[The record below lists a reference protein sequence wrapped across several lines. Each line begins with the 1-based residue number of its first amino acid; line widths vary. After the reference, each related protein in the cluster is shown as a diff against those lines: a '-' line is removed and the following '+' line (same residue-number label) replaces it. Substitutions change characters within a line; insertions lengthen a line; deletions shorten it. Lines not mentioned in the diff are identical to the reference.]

1 MQAQIPFKWQRRLGP
16 KRSAILDTCYNIA
29 ESPDPLSAFWNWTDI
44 HIDLLL
50 TDEVNFSRG
59 SITGHLS
66 ALEADGFI
74 KRIHLR
80 DYKRTNRGN
89 AFTPPLSEWTRSMQ
103 QYAKHLTSL
112 NASNAVG
119 GLTTRKTLSIACNTT
134 WKIHAS
140 ATAWAYDGGAI

>member
-1 MQAQIPFKWQRRLGP
+1 MQAQLPFKWQRRLGP

-59 SITGHLS
+59 SLTGHLS

-80 DYKRTNRGN
+80 DYKRTNRGERFYTTPERVDEVN
-89 AFTPPLSEWTRSMQ
+89 A
-103 QYAKHLTSL
+103 
-112 NASNAVG
+112 AVREALDVLERFKRG
-119 GLTTRKTLSIACNTT
+119 RWPHNSQDFVDCLQHNLENPRFCNRMGL
-134 WKIHAS
+134 
-140 ATAWAYDGGAI
+140 